1 MPCLHHHR
9 CQCMHALQKAS
20 GNQPQFSSE
29 YLETVASAKRENA
42 AEKFGQFLTDG
53 SDADRIDFSDT
64 VNMFRLQRIWL
75 IKGIRTKW
83 IPPGHLFPKGFR
95 PLQRGVQQT
104 RNSLETFS
112 EGIGIRKQIC
122 NGSSKTNMT
131 KALPHS
137 LTKAEGL
144 PSYRKISVLIS
155 DTLCCG
161 LFTFTSSIRKRRSYP
176 KSKTDTL

>member
-1 MPCLHHHR
+1 MS
-9 CQCMHALQKAS
+9 LQVEKKEKNMAVLTIEVPAEEFEAAIEKAYQKNK
-20 GNQPQFSSE
+20 GKIQIPGFRKFSSE

-104 RNSLETFS
+104 RNSLRNIF
-112 EGIGIRKQIC
+112 RRHWNQ
-122 NGSSKTNMT
+122 
-131 KALPHS
+131 KADL
-137 LTKAEGL
+137 
-144 PSYRKISVLIS
+144 
-155 DTLCCG
+155 
-161 LFTFTSSIRKRRSYP
+161 
-176 KSKTDTL
+176 